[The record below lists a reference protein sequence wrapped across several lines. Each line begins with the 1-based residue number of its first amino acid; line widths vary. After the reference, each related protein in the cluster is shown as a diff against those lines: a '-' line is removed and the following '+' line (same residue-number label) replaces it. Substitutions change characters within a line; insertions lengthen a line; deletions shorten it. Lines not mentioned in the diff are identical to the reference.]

1 LPKRALVGPALAA
14 LGALAAPLVSL
25 RAQRVSV
32 VEAGTGAAVTVARHT
47 MAGVDVGA
55 GYRPGGQ
62 SRVAL
67 AIAMGSEDGRAAARA
82 QLTAQFL
89 VTPAARRGA
98 GLYGGLGVAV
108 TGRRGAHGGGYLAL
122 LVGLEAAPGGGAR
135 RGGWYAELGLA
146 GGARVAAGWRFRW
159 ARP

>member
-1 LPKRALVGPALAA
+1 LPKGSLVGPLLAA
-14 LGALAAPLVSL
+14 LGALAAPMVPL
-25 RAQRVSV
+25 RAQRLTV
-32 VEAGTGAAVTVARHT
+32 VEASAGAAVSVARHM
-47 MAGVDVGA
+47 MAGVEVGA

-67 AIAMGSEDGRAAARA
+67 ALDMGTEHGRAAARA

-89 VTPAARRGA
+89 VTPAARHGA

-108 TGRRGAHGGGYLAL
+108 AGRRGAPGSGYLAL

-146 GGARVAAGWRFRW
+146 GGARVAAGWRSRW

>member
-1 LPKRALVGPALAA
+1 MHKRALVGPALAA
-14 LGALAAPLVSL
+14 LGALAAPMGPLH
-25 RAQRVSV
+25 AQRLSL
-32 VEAGTGAAVTVARHT
+32 VEASAGAAVVMARHT
-47 MAGVDVGA
+47 LAGVELGA

-62 SRVAL
+62 TRVAL
-67 AIAMGSEDGRAAARA
+67 AMDVGTEDGRAAARA

-108 TGRRGAHGGGYLAL
+108 AGRRGAHGGGYLAL
-122 LVGLEAAPGGGAR
+122 LIGLEAAPGGGAR

-146 GGARVAAGWRFRW
+146 GGARVAAGWRARW
-159 ARP
+159 TRS